1 MDTISYIDK
10 VHKKEITIETK
21 NLIKP
26 QELYKHIGERLIFHN
41 GFGYVVSGILEK
53 ADKEFNLYQYDV
65 YVGVDYSNEL
75 DISYFYCN
83 KDDPDSILD
92 LEEMYYSLYIVKIE
106 GIVRDRIIDNCKYIA
121 IPSKEEKEFIDNIL
135 SMSNE
140 EIIDNYEKVKSQSEL
155 CFSSFLMSSVLISL
169 CVRGFLYMPIRE
181 NSAGNTAEIAIAG
194 TAMYLTLSANKR

>member
-26 QELYKHIGERLIFHN
+26 QDLYKHIGERLIFHN
-41 GFGYVVSGILEK
+41 GFGYIVSGILEK
-53 ADKEFNLYQYDV
+53 ADKEFNFYQYDL
-65 YVGVDYSNEL
+65 YGSADYSNEL
-75 DISYFYCN
+75 DISYFYCD

-92 LEEMYYSLYIVKIE
+92 LEEIYYSLYIVKIE

-121 IPSKEEKEFIDNIL
+121 IPSKEQQEFINNIM

-140 EIIDNYEKVKSQSEL
+140 EIIDNYEKAKSQL
-155 CFSSFLMSSVLISL
+155 K
-169 CVRGFLYMPIRE
+169 IRIDNYE
-181 NSAGNTAEIAIAG
+181 
-194 TAMYLTLSANKR
+194 ANRRNN

>member
-41 GFGYVVSGILEK
+41 GFGYIVSGILEK

-65 YVGVDYSNEL
+65 YRSVDYSNEL

-83 KDDPDSILD
+83 KDDPDSILN
-92 LEEMYYSLYIVKIE
+92 LEEMYYSLHVVKIK
-106 GIVRDRIIDNCKYIA
+106 GIVYDQNMNTCKYIA
-121 IPSKEEKEFIDNIL
+121 IPSKEEQEFIDNLL

-140 EIIDNYEKVKSQSEL
+140 EITDNYEKAKKQLKLWNDTYE
-155 CFSSFLMSSVLISL
+155 
-169 CVRGFLYMPIRE
+169 
-181 NSAGNTAEIAIAG
+181 
-194 TAMYLTLSANKR
+194 ANKRNK